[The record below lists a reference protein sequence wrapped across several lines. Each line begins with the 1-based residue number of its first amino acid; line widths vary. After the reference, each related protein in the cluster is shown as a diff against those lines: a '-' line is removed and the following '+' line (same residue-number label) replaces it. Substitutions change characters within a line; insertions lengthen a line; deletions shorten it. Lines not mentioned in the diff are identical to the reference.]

1 MCSSYARYDTSTC
14 FFLPECC
21 CTSQKID
28 DPSQTG
34 SLHAEATHQVFI
46 TPTFGNQFLHHN
58 QNSGAKMRSIVVITY
73 VAIALIALADAWNV
87 APTRSVSK
95 SFVKRDPK
103 EVHDTAGKAIE
114 STELQSRRGV
124 LRQGIGTLMI
134 ATASLT
140 SSSSTLAKEAASLSP
155 EKSKENEGLLSP
167 SDVADLLRGIPTFAI
182 VDKKGIPFTVVGE
195 DAKVTGY
202 FFTAYTEADR
212 ILQLAKKS
220 ADKAIAKAK
229 ADKEEDIGPN
239 PWKNARV
246 STIPLDSAVTLVSK
260 SLRMSGA
267 GVYFKVAPAEDD
279 IDDALAV
286 TGDKDLAEGKVPLFY
301 YEDFT
306 IGDNGK
312 QKTPLYFRKSE
323 LEKQWRLSNPKEDP
337 PKTSVTELFSLITA
351 LLRPG
356 GASEDFRNIV
366 FVPPKESE
374 SKRKEC
380 IKKSGDE
387 PPFVVGKRIIV
398 L

>member
-1 MCSSYARYDTSTC
+1 
-14 FFLPECC
+14 
-21 CTSQKID
+21 
-28 DPSQTG
+28 
-34 SLHAEATHQVFI
+34 
-46 TPTFGNQFLHHN
+46 
-58 QNSGAKMRSIVVITY
+58 MRSIVVAGY
-73 VAIALIALADAWNV
+73 VAISAIATADAWTV
-87 APTRSVSK
+87 ASTRSIFK
-95 SFVKRDPK
+95 SFVETDPR
-103 EVHDTAGKAIE
+103 EVGENPAAMID
-114 STELQSRRGV
+114 STELQSRRGI
-124 LRQGIGTLMI
+124 LRQGVGTLMVG
-134 ATASLT
+134 TASLM
-140 SSSSTLAKEAASLSP
+140 SPSIAMAKEATP
-155 EKSKENEGLLSP
+155 EKPTEKEGLMSP
-167 SDVADLLRGIPTFAI
+167 SDVADLLRGIPTFAL
-182 VDKKGIPFTVVGE
+182 VDKKGVPFTVVGE

-202 FFTAYTEADR
+202 FFTTYTEADR

-229 ADKEEDIGPN
+229 ADKEEDVGPN

-246 STIPLDSAVTLVSK
+246 STIPLDSAVTLVTK

-267 GVYFKVAPAEDD
+267 GVYFKVAPADDD

-286 TGDKDLAEGKVPLFY
+286 TGEKDLAEGKVPLFY

-306 IGDNGK
+306 IDENGK

-337 PKTSVTELFSLITA
+337 PKTSVTELFSLIQA

-356 GASEDFRNIV
+356 GASEDFANIV